1 MYRIALVGKA
11 NSGKNTTSTLI
22 LNNLEGGKTIA
33 FADPIKEIIKI
44 MFPHVKKKHLYGS
57 SKFRNTIIDRAKDK
71 DGNPLTI
78 RQALIEIGTG
88 LGRGMNEKV
97 WLDVFDDRFSKLINK
112 KTNAVIV
119 SDCRFRNEFDHLRNK
134 GFFIIKIKREDELK
148 INHISETNQDLI
160 KDNEFHFVL
169 NNDGTIDDL
178 DCIIN
183 GKLGSLLR
191 KGV

>member
-11 NSGKNTTSTLI
+11 NSGKYTTSTLI

-134 GFFIIKIKREDELK
+134 GFFIIK
-148 INHISETNQDLI
+148 
-160 KDNEFHFVL
+160 
-169 NNDGTIDDL
+169 
-178 DCIIN
+178 
-183 GKLGSLLR
+183 
-191 KGV
+191 